1 MRFHGESRDD
11 RYDAIVIGAGL
22 GGLSAA
28 ATLAHGGRKTLVVER
43 HDRPGGYAHAFKR
56 KRYQFDS
63 AIHLIGGGAGGLV
76 AQTLAELDIGDRCEL
91 VRVDP
96 FYSGVYPGFRLDAPL
111 GRDAFL
117 EAHVRAFP
125 NEKQGLARF
134 LDTCLAI
141 RNETERV
148 PALAGV
154 GAVLERARDF
164 PTLVR
169 YHRATLARVLDDH
182 LGDPRAKT
190 VLATLWPYLGLPPS
204 RLSFH
209 YFAMMLASYLEEGA
223 WYCRGSFQRLASAF
237 VYALERD
244 GGELLL
250 KSTVRRVRVEQGRV
264 AGVVLENGQRIDAPR
279 VVSGV
284 DALQTFD
291 ELVGDQYLPEGF
303 SDSVARL
310 EPSLSAFVVY
320 GATAL
325 DLRDAGAE
333 HEMFLYRT
341 WDHEQD
347 WAAAQHGEIL
357 RIGFTVPT
365 LADPSLAP
373 SGEQLFSITVL
384 LPYALTTAWADEK
397 QHYTEHL
404 LDLANDAFPGLRDQL
419 RFAEG
424 ATPRTFERYTRN
436 RDGAMYGWNPSPEQ
450 TGPLRLA
457 PKTPIPGLH
466 LAGHWTQPGP
476 GVYGAIASGRNTA
489 RTILGRAAAGPASN
503 R

>member
-1 MRFHGESRDD
+1 MRFHRESRDE
-11 RYDAIVIGAGL
+11 RYDAVVIGAGL

-28 ATLAHGGRKTLVVER
+28 ATLAHAGRKTLVVER

-63 AIHLIGGGAGGLV
+63 AVHLIGGGDGGAVDRALRS
-76 AQTLAELDIGDRCEL
+76 LDVRDRCEL
-91 VRVDP
+91 IRVDP
-96 FYSGVYPGFRLDAPL
+96 FYSAVFPGFRLDAPL
-111 GRDAFL
+111 GRDPFL
-117 EAHVRAFP
+117 ETHVRAFP
-125 NEKQGLARF
+125 SEKQGIESF
-134 LDTCLAI
+134 LDICLTI
-141 RNETERV
+141 RAETERV
-148 PALAGV
+148 PSLGGV
-154 GAVLERARDF
+154 GAVLERAREF

-169 YHRATLARVLDDH
+169 YHRATLARVLEDH
-182 LGDPRAKT
+182 VAEPRARA

-223 WYCRGSFQRLASAF
+223 WYCRQTFQRLAEAF

-264 AGVVLENGQRIDAPR
+264 AGVVLENGQWIDAPL
-279 VVSGV
+279 VVSGA

-291 ELVGDQYLPEGF
+291 ELVGDQHLPEGF
-303 SDSVARL
+303 RASVSRL

-325 DLRDAGAE
+325 DLRAAGAE

-341 WDHEQD
+341 WDHELD
-347 WAAAQHGEIL
+347 WTAAQRGKLL
-357 RIGFTVPT
+357 RIGLTVPT

-373 SGEQLFSITVL
+373 RGEHVFTITVL
-384 LPYALTTAWADEK
+384 LPYALTSSWADEK
-397 QHYTEHL
+397 QRYTEHL
-404 LDLANDAFPGLRDQL
+404 LDLADESFPGLRDRL

-436 RDGAMYGWNPSPEQ
+436 TAGAMYGWNPSPEQ
-450 TGPLRLA
+450 TGPLRLS
-457 PKTPIPGLH
+457 PTTPIPGLH

-476 GVYGAIASGRNTA
+476 GAYGAIASGQQTA
-489 RTILGRAAAGPASN
+489 QSILGLRGRS
-503 R
+503 